1 LKIEKICTLELTGK
15 PPSEGFWE
23 ERLVRPVDIYERF
36 RGVGPEVLG
45 YNKEFKQTFLEIT
58 SDDGNKGFFGPI
70 NYKIGRIIEEDLKP
84 IILGEDPFAVEKIWD
99 IMYRSQIHGRKG
111 ETMFAISSVDCA
123 LWDLIGKAKE
133 EPVVRLLGGP
143 VQEKVPAYASM
154 LGFSLNP
161 KDVENRCQE
170 YVERGFKAMKWFFR
184 YGPGNGLYG
193 MEKNVELVETIRDAI
208 GYDEELMLDCW
219 NSWTVPYT
227 IKMARRLERFEPAW
241 LEEPVMPD
249 DIDGY
254 TKLTRRLEIPI
265 AGGEHEYT
273 RWGVRELL
281 SRKAV
286 DILQVDVTWG
296 GGITEMRKIC
306 ALSSAE
312 GIPLI
317 PHAGWNEAAQSVTFS
332 QPQIVCPMIE
342 YLIKYSTFQQAFNR
356 KKLKPERGCF
366 YAPTKIGLGFELQRN
381 NDRSIEYGLKQTE

>member
-1 LKIEKICTLELTGK
+1 MKIEDISTFRLRGESPIRK
-15 PPSEGFWE
+15 GFWE

-36 RGVGPEVLG
+36 RDMGPQTLG
-45 YNKEFKQTFLEIT
+45 YEEVFEQTFLEIAT
-58 SDDGNKGFFGPI
+58 DEEGKGVFGPI
-70 NYKIGRIIEEDLKP
+70 SPRVAMIIEEDLKP
-84 IILGEDPFAVEKIWD
+84 LILGEDPFAVEKNWD

-111 ETMFAISSVDCA
+111 ETMFAISAVDCA
-123 LWDLIGKAKE
+123 LWDLIGKAKK
-133 EPVVRLLGGP
+133 EPVVKLLGGP

-161 KDVENRCQE
+161 EDVVKRCQE
-170 YVERGFKAMKWFFR
+170 YVDKGFTSMKWFFR
-184 YGPGNGLYG
+184 HGPGSGLPG
-193 MEKNVELVETIRDAI
+193 MEKNVELVKAVRDAV
-208 GYDEELMLDCW
+208 GYDVDLMLDCW

-227 IKMARRLERFEPAW
+227 IKMARKLERYEPAW

-254 TKLTRRLEIPI
+254 SELANRLEIPI

-281 SRKAV
+281 RRRAV

-296 GGITEMRKIC
+296 GGITELKKIC
-306 ALSSAE
+306 ALSSTE

-332 QPQIVCPMIE
+332 QPQNVCPMIE
-342 YLIKYSTFQQAFNR
+342 YLVKHSVIQQAFNR
-356 KKLKPERGCF
+356 EKLKPDRGF
-366 YAPTKIGLGFELQRN
+366 FHAPTQIGLGFEPQMG
-381 NDRSIEYGLKQTE
+381 DP